1 MAMFNKLK
9 QFKDIRDKAKEMQNA
24 LGNEQVTVN
33 AASNMIVMTM
43 NGNMELVGL
52 AIDDALLAPDKKKKL
67 EEGIKDAHKD
77 AMKQMQR
84 IMASKMKEM
93 GGFPEIPGLS

>member
-24 LGNEQVTVN
+24 LSEEQVTVN
-33 AASNMIVMTM
+33 AASNNIVMTM

-52 AIDDALLAPDKKKKL
+52 AIDESLLTPEKKSKL
-67 EEGIKDAHKD
+67 EDGIKDAHKD

-84 IMASKMKEM
+84 VMATKMKEM